1 MTEQLGTKGARVSHF
16 LRIRYPK
23 ILTVV
28 PSRVN
33 LDNEVGK
40 QPGNRKFVERGN
52 FERDRSEGSVPKL
65 WAYEAFYWVTFATST
80 LHHVLFIIVHVFC
93 LLPLLRL

>member
-16 LRIRYPK
+16 QRIRYPK
-23 ILTVV
+23 IPTVV

-40 QPGNRKFVERGN
+40 QPGNRKFVERG
-52 FERDRSEGSVPKL
+52 RSGGSVPKL
-65 WAYEAFYWVTFATST
+65 WAYEAFYWVIFATST
-80 LHHVLFIIVHVFC
+80 LHHVLFIILHVFC